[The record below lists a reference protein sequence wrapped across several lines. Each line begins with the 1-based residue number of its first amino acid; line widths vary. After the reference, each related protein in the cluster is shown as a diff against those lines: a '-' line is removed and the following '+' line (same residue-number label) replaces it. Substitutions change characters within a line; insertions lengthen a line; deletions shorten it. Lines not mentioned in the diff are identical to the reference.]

1 MPLQSSAIIARRQQ
15 PSPIKSSMPDNPQSR
30 LLGLELL
37 QIMKVLQGDLEDRQM
52 DNKDFRKRQQIRG
65 AAYSLEQFAE
75 KYDLDNERAENL
87 FYRFGPSSIE
97 LDLLM
102 EAKAENRRELPFVGE

>member
-1 MPLQSSAIIARRQQ
+1 LYARDRW
-15 PSPIKSSMPDNPQSR
+15 

-37 QIMKVLQGDLEDRQM
+37 GQLKVLTAIVEDRQM
-52 DNKDFRKRQQIRG
+52 DKQDFQRRHRIRG

-75 KYDLDNERAENL
+75 KYDLDNQSAEDL

-102 EAKAENRRELPFVGE
+102 KAKAANRRELPFVGNDLR